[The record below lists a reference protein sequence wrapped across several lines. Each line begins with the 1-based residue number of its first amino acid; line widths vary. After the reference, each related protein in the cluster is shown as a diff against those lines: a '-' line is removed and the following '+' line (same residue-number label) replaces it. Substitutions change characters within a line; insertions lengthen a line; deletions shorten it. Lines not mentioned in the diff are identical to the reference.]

1 MMSSS
6 VLLYSNNKEVNVP
19 ETSIPFY
26 KSELRSLSEHRSN
39 VHPTNNDTRSALT
52 AALSEIV
59 LSFKLLQPP
68 RDIKQDVR
76 SSRRINKL

>member
-6 VLLYSNNKEVNVP
+6 VLSYSNNKEVNVP

-26 KSELRSLSEHRSN
+26 KSELQSLSEHRSN
-39 VHPTNNDTRSALT
+39 VHPTKNDARSAL
-52 AALSEIV
+52 AAVLSEIV